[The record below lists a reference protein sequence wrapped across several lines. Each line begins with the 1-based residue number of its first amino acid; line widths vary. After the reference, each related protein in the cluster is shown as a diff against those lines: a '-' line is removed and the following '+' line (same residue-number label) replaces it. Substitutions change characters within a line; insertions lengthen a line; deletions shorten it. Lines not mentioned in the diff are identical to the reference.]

1 MLKNKIKNLVYL
13 FIIFVF
19 LSFFQVLQANENL
32 NFLSLKNKKV
42 NFPIL
47 GSVSIATAGIVV
59 LVGWFF
65 FTKSGFFRKPKRE
78 IRTKEF

>member
-1 MLKNKIKNLVYL
+1 MPSGNGYSDLKNKTVT
-13 FIIFVF
+13 
-19 LSFFQVLQANENL
+19 
-32 NFLSLKNKKV
+32 
-42 NFPIL
+42 FPIL

-59 LVGWFF
+59 IVGWFF

>member
-1 MLKNKIKNLVYL
+1 MPEGIGYSDLKNK
-13 FIIFVF
+13 
-19 LSFFQVLQANENL
+19 Q
-32 NFLSLKNKKV
+32 V